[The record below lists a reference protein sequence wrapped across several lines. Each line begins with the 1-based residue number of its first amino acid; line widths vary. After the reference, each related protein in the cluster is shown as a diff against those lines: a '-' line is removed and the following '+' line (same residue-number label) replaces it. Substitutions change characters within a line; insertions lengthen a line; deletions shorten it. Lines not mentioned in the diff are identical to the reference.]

1 MTIASTPP
9 SVDERLDQLAAQLAE
24 ITGELRKQREERE
37 RWAELADDLAP
48 VATQAMTMVTNRLE
62 TDPIEPSD
70 AISLAQAV
78 VRDAAVLES
87 WLGPLR
93 VASALADELG
103 PLAAPAV
110 GTLTTRLQQLD
121 ERGYFSFARQAASI
135 ADTVVTSFTEEDV
148 RQLGDNIVLILQT
161 VKQMTQ
167 PEVMGML
174 RRTAVTIQEG
184 EAEGPIHA
192 PSTLALLR
200 QMRDPLVRRGLARAL
215 ATLRAL
221 GAEPELVAK
230 AAITGKR

>member
-1 MTIASTPP
+1 MTIATTAP
-9 SVDERLDQLAAQLAE
+9 SVDGRLDQLAEQLAE
-24 ITGELRKQREERE
+24 ISGELRKQREERK

-48 VATQAMTMVTNRLE
+48 LATQAMTMVTNRLE
-62 TDPIEPSD
+62 ADPIEPSD
-70 AISLAQAV
+70 VISLVQAV
-78 VRDAAVLES
+78 VRDAAMLEA
-87 WLGPLR
+87 WLGPLG

-103 PLAAPAV
+103 PLATPAV
-110 GTLTTRLQQLD
+110 GSLTTRLQQLD
-121 ERGYFSFARQAASI
+121 ERGYFSLARQAAAV

-184 EAEGPIHA
+184 EAAGPVDA

-215 ATLRAL
+215 TTLRAL
-221 GAEPELVAK
+221 GAEPEPTANP
-230 AAITGKR
+230 

>member
-1 MTIASTPP
+1 MTIATTLP

-24 ITGELRKQREERE
+24 ISGELRKQREERE
-37 RWAELADDLAP
+37 RWTELADDLAP
-48 VATQAMTMVTNRLE
+48 LATQAMTMMSNRLE
-62 TDPIEPSD
+62 ADPVEPAD
-70 AISLAQAV
+70 ALSLAQAV

-103 PLAAPAV
+103 PLATPAV
-110 GTLTTRLQQLD
+110 SSLTTRLQQLD
-121 ERGYFSFARQAASI
+121 ERGYFSFARQAAAI

-184 EAEGPIHA
+184 EAAGPVHA

-221 GAEPELVAK
+221 GAEPEPGAN
-230 AAITGKR
+230 A